1 MLAIGTEIAAS
12 ADIGVKTPLA
22 VPTSQYSVRSSDG
35 VSLSLRA
42 WGAGEPRYFLIHGF
56 GDSGASWNRCAR
68 SLSRS
73 GTAVAIDLRGHG
85 DSGRDPTRQYAPKHY
100 LEDVTGVLRERDMR
114 DVVLIG
120 HSMGAAIAIHV
131 ATRCVDRVSA
141 LVLVD
146 GGPYLRRAALQ
157 RVRAEFLAQP
167 WQYGSVEEYSL
178 RLEAKMRHVSSS
190 VLREVAQGAL
200 VRTECGGWMLKCDP
214 ALANGPAYIDD
225 EALSGVLARVTC
237 PVIVIRGTF
246 SSVLT
251 RTGAQRVLAGVP
263 NGTFGSVPEAG
274 HALMLENP
282 EGLAASVTALLAAT
296 RRPEARDEDEL
307 TEYLNFNTGN

>member
-1 MLAIGTEIAAS
+1 MLAVGTEITAS
-12 ADIGVKTPLA
+12 AELGTKPPISVIS
-22 VPTSQYSVRSSDG
+22 SQYSVRSVDG

-56 GDSGASWNRCAR
+56 GDCGASWNRCAR

-73 GTAVAIDLRGHG
+73 GATVAIDLRGHG
-85 DSGRDPTRQYAPKHY
+85 DSGRDPTRQYAPKRY
-100 LEDVTGVLRERDMR
+100 IEDVAGVLRAQDMK

-131 ATRCVDRVSA
+131 ATRCVDRVRA

-146 GGPYLRRAALQ
+146 GGPYLRRAVLQ
-157 RVRAEFLAQP
+157 RVREEFLNQP
-167 WQYGSVEEYSL
+167 WQYDSVEEYSQ
-178 RLEAKMRHVSSS
+178 RLESKMRHVGSS

-200 VRTECGGWMLKCDP
+200 ARNSCGGWMLKCDP

-225 EALSGVLARVTC
+225 EALSSVLARVTC
-237 PVIVIRGTF
+237 PVMVIRGAF

-251 RTGAQRVLAGVP
+251 RTAAKRLLTEIP
-263 NGTFGSVPEAG
+263 NGTFGAVPESG
-274 HALMLENP
+274 HAVMLDNP
-282 EGLAASVTALLAAT
+282 EGLATCVTELLAAT
-296 RRPEARDEDEL
+296 RKPRPRCEAEL
-307 TEYLNFNTGN
+307 TECCEY